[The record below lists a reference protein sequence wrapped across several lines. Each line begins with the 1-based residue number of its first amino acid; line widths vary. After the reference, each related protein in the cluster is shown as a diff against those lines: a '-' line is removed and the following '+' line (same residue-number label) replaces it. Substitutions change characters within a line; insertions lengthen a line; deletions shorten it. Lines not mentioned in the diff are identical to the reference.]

1 MAQDKNIKTDLPSIR
16 KQITLI
22 QLQRQ
27 QLELKLIRVRSSM
40 EKGSVVRVYKP
51 CTKNECI
58 RCATGRKHGPYL
70 YLNVQI
76 GGRPTQRYVGKK
88 SDTPIVKRA
97 RTYMSYQDT
106 LAQVRKI
113 TKQMDSLFNLYRD
126 QLTIPPTATSHPKP
140 KTNDKNRVE

>member
-1 MAQDKNIKTDLPSIR
+1 MNLPHIR
-16 KQITLI
+16 KQITLL
-22 QLQRQ
+22 QQQRQ
-27 QLELKLIRVRSSM
+27 QLELKLIRVRSAM

-51 CTKNECI
+51 CTKEECS
-58 RCATGRKHGPYL
+58 RCAAGLKHGPYL
-70 YLNVQI
+70 YLNVRI

-88 SDTPIVKRA
+88 SDAPIVKRA

-126 QLTIPPTATSHPKP
+126 QLTLTPTPNTHRKP
-140 KTNDKNRVE
+140 KTNDEDRVD